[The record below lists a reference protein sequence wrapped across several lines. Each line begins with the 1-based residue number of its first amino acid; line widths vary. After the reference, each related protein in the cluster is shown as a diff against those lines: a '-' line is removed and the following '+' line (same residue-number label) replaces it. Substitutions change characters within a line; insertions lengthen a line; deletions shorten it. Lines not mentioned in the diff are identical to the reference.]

1 MIRVIFV
8 FGVGAIITGLVDQ
21 ATGVAN
27 GPLGL
32 IIYAGVC
39 VFLINGTSGR
49 NNGQGG
55 GR

>member
-1 MIRVIFV
+1 MIRAIFV
-8 FGVGAIITGLVDQ
+8 FGAGAIITGLVDQ

-39 VFLINGTSGR
+39 VCLINGTSGR
-49 NNGQGG
+49 RGQGG
-55 GR
+55 GK